1 MSSNPYAK
9 RSQMTP
15 AARAVRAYAAPV
27 DRVTGSFPAFDPAG
41 QGQFDLDAPPPPF
54 VDLGWVENFHRT
66 ALT

>member
-27 DRVTGSFPAFDPAG
+27 DRSLAPSRLRSRG
-41 QGQFDLDAPPPPF
+41 QGQFDLDAPRLP
-54 VDLGWVENFHRT
+54 LSISAG
-66 ALT
+66 